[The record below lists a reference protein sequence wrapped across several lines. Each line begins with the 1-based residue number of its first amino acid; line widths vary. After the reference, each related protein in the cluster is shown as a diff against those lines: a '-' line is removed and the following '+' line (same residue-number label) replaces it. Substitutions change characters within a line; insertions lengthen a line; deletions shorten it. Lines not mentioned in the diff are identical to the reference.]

1 MTAGNGRPWPQEEDL
16 EPQPQ
21 EPPDGPE
28 GEDHRSEDY
37 QAGVEYGVGL
47 RVLGATGRWFGT
59 GVGVVFIGLCVG
71 IAVRGYCWASGAC

>member
-1 MTAGNGRPWPQEEDL
+1 MTAGNGHPWPQEEDL

-21 EPPDGPE
+21 EPPDDPE
-28 GEDHRSEDY
+28 GEAY
-37 QAGVEYGVGL
+37 QAGVEHGVGL

-59 GVGVVFIGLCVG
+59 GVGLIFLGLCVG